1 MKSPCDF
8 MKSSSAAS
16 EFDIFDNHDLF
27 SENR

>member
-8 MKSSSAAS
+8 MKRSFAAS
-16 EFDIFDNHDLF
+16 EFDILHNHDLF